1 MPAWHGADE
10 RAARPYLMNHYG
22 TARTLVFS
30 YAVLTVVAAF
40 VLLLSG
46 GLVTSKGVGMTVPDW
61 PNSYGYNMFLFPLSR
76 WVGGIFY
83 EHVHRLIASGVG
95 LMTIFLALALWMAE
109 PRKWVRV
116 LGYIAVVT
124 VIVQG
129 VLGGLR
135 VTMILDEIGIFH
147 GMLAQAYI
155 SLLVVIAV
163 ATSKAFATGGAR
175 WRWHAPGLM
184 RWAVALTVLVYLQLA
199 LGATM
204 RHEHAGLS
212 IHDFPLAYGQVWPM
226 VNAEQLAMINAQRI
240 ASGEVPTTIGQIH
253 LQMLHRT
260 MAVVLAALFVVYAW
274 KARRAAMGVRLAS
287 RWWLALLIVQITLGA
302 WTVWSNKAADVT
314 TAHVAVG
321 ALILFLGVTQCF
333 LLGVFSPRAAQLKR
347 ETAQLVHA

>member
-1 MPAWHGADE
+1 MIQQ
-10 RAARPYLMNHYG
+10 PYYG
-22 TARTLVFS
+22 TGRTLVFA
-30 YAVLTVVAAF
+30 YAVFTAVCAF
-40 VLLLSG
+40 ILLLSG

-95 LMTIFLALALWMAE
+95 LMTILLAVSLWMAE

-135 VTMILDEIGIFH
+135 VTMILDELGIFH

-155 SLLVVIAV
+155 ALLVVIAV
-163 ATSKAFATGGAR
+163 ATSKAVATGGAR

-184 RWAVALTVLVYLQLA
+184 RWAVVLTLLVYLQLA
-199 LGATM
+199 IGAIM
-204 RHEHAGLS
+204 RHEHAGLA
-212 IHDFPLAYGQVWPM
+212 IHDFPLAYGQIWPM
-226 VNAEQLAMINAQRI
+226 INAEQLAAINAQRI
-240 ASGEVPTTIGQIH
+240 ASGEVPTTMGFIH
-253 LQMLHRT
+253 IQMLHRL
-260 MAVVLAALFVVYAW
+260 MAAVLGALFITYAW
-274 KARRAAMGVRLAS
+274 KARRAAMGVRIAS
-287 RWWLALLIVQITLGA
+287 RWWAALVFVQIALGA
-302 WTVWSNKAADVT
+302 WTIWSNKAADVT

-321 ALILFLGVTQCF
+321 ALILFLGVAQCF
-333 LLGVFSPRAAQLKR
+333 LLGAFSPRAAELKR
-347 ETAQLVHA
+347 EKANLVPA

>member
-1 MPAWHGADE
+1 
-10 RAARPYLMNHYG
+10 MNTAHYG
-22 TARTLVFS
+22 SAQRLVFA
-30 YAVLTVVAAF
+30 YAVLTVAVAF

-95 LMTIFLALALWMAE
+95 LMTILLALALWMAE

-116 LGYIAVVT
+116 LGYLAVAA

-135 VTMILDEIGIFH
+135 VTMILDELGIFH

-184 RWAVALTVLVYLQLA
+184 RWAVALTVLVYLQLG

-226 VNAEQLAMINAQRI
+226 VDAEQLAVINAQRI
-240 ASGEVPTTIGQIH
+240 SSGEVPTTIGQIH

-260 MAVVLAALFVVYAW
+260 MAVVLAALFLVYAW
-274 KARRAAMGVRLAS
+274 KARRAAQNVRWPDHGRRLHP
-287 RWWLALLIVQITLGA
+287 RWRRWSCRRQRCSGLTLHCRH
-302 WTVWSNKAADVT
+302 WVL
-314 TAHVAVG
+314 TA
-321 ALILFLGVTQCF
+321 ALIACKVSPHQRP
-333 LLGVFSPRAAQLKR
+333 PRAGSGGIDR
-347 ETAQLVHA
+347 GIV

>member
-1 MPAWHGADE
+1 
-10 RAARPYLMNHYG
+10 MNHYG
-22 TARTLVFS
+22 TARTLVFA

-95 LMTIFLALALWMAE
+95 LMTIFLAIALWMAE
-109 PRKWVRV
+109 PRQWVRV

-226 VNAEQLAMINAQRI
+226 VNAEQLAVINAQRI
-240 ASGEVPTTIGQIH
+240 ASGEVPTTLGQIH

-260 MAVVLAALFVVYAW
+260 MAVVLAALFLVYVW

-287 RWWLALLIVQITLGA
+287 RWWFALLIVQIALGA

-347 ETAQLVHA
+347 ETAQLVPA

>member
-1 MPAWHGADE
+1 
-10 RAARPYLMNHYG
+10 MNHYG
-22 TARTLVFS
+22 TARTLVFA
-30 YAVLTVVAAF
+30 YAVLTVVVAF

-95 LMTIFLALALWMAE
+95 LMTIILAITLWMAE

-116 LGYIAVVT
+116 LSYIAVAT

-163 ATSKAFATGGAR
+163 ATSKAFATCGAR
-175 WRWHAPGLM
+175 WRWHAPGLL
-184 RWAVALTVLVYLQLA
+184 RWAVVLTVLVYMQLA

-212 IHDFPLAYGQVWPM
+212 IHDFPLAYNQVWPV
-226 VNAEQLAMINAQRI
+226 VNAEQLAAINTQRI
-240 ASGEVPTTIGQIH
+240 ASGEVPTTIAQIH
-253 LQMLHRT
+253 LQMLHRL
-260 MAVVLAALFVVYAW
+260 MAVVLSVLFLVYAW
-274 KARRAAMGVRLAS
+274 KARRAAMGVRIAS
-287 RWWLALLIVQITLGA
+287 RWWVALLVVQITLGA
-302 WTVWSNKAADVT
+302 WTVWTNKAADVT

-321 ALILFLGVTQCF
+321 ALILFLGVVQCF
-333 LLGVFSPRAAQLKR
+333 LLGAFSPRAAQLKR
-347 ETAQLVHA
+347 ETAQLFPA

>member
-1 MPAWHGADE
+1 
-10 RAARPYLMNHYG
+10 MNHYG
-22 TARTLVFS
+22 TARTLVFA
-30 YAVLTVVAAF
+30 YAVLTVVVAF

-95 LMTIFLALALWMAE
+95 LMTIILAITLWMAE

-116 LGYIAVVT
+116 LSYIAVAT

-175 WRWHAPGLM
+175 WRWHAPGLL
-184 RWAVALTVLVYLQLA
+184 RWAVVLTVLVYMQLA

-212 IHDFPLAYGQVWPM
+212 IHDFPLAYNQVWPV
-226 VNAEQLAMINAQRI
+226 VNAEQLAAINTQRI
-240 ASGEVPTTIGQIH
+240 ASGEVPTTIAQIH
-253 LQMLHRT
+253 LQMLHRL
-260 MAVVLAALFVVYAW
+260 MAVVLSVLFLVYAW
-274 KARRAAMGVRLAS
+274 KARRAAMGVRIAS
-287 RWWLALLIVQITLGA
+287 RWWVALLVVEITLGA
-302 WTVWSNKAADVT
+302 WTVWTNKAADVT

-321 ALILFLGVTQCF
+321 ALILFLGVVQCF
-333 LLGVFSPRAAQLKR
+333 LLGAFSPRAAQLKR
-347 ETAQLVHA
+347 ETAQLVPA

>member
-1 MPAWHGADE
+1 MHGTVA
-10 RAARPYLMNHYG
+10 PYG
-22 TARTLVFS
+22 TARTLVFA
-30 YAVLTVVAAF
+30 YAVATAVAAF

-61 PNSYGYNMFLFPLSR
+61 PNSYGYNMFLFPFSR

-95 LMTIFLALALWMAE
+95 LMTIILAISLWMAE

-135 VTMILDEIGIFH
+135 VTLIKDEIGIFH

-155 SLLVVIAV
+155 ALLVVICI

-184 RWAVALTVLVYLQLA
+184 RWAVVLTVLVYLQLA

-204 RHEHAGLS
+204 RHEHAGLA

-226 VNAEQLAMINAQRI
+226 VSSEQLAAINAHRI
-240 ASGEVPTTIGQIH
+240 ASGEVPTTIAHIH
-253 LQMLHRT
+253 LQMLHRF
-260 MAVVLAALFVVYAW
+260 MAVVLAGLFMTYAW
-274 KARRAAMGVRLAS
+274 KARRAAMGVRIAS
-287 RWWLALLIVQITLGA
+287 RWWVVLVIIQIALGA

-321 ALILFLGVTQCF
+321 ALILFLGVAQCF
-333 LLGVFSPRAAQLKR
+333 LLGAFSPRAAELKR
-347 ETAQLVHA
+347 EKESLVPA

>member
-1 MPAWHGADE
+1 VPAWHGADE

-226 VNAEQLAMINAQRI
+226 VNTEQLAVINAQRI

>member
-1 MPAWHGADE
+1 MHST
-10 RAARPYLMNHYG
+10 AAYYG
-22 TARTLVFS
+22 TGRTLVFA
-30 YAVLTVVAAF
+30 YAAATATAAF
-40 VLLLSG
+40 ILLLSG

-95 LMTIFLALALWMAE
+95 LMTIILAVSLWMAE

-116 LGYIAVVT
+116 LGYIAVAT

-135 VTMILDEIGIFH
+135 VTLIKDEIGVFH

-155 SLLVVIAV
+155 ALLVVICI
-163 ATSKAFATGGAR
+163 ATSKAYATGGAR

-184 RWAVALTVLVYLQLA
+184 RWAVVLTVLVYVQLA
-199 LGATM
+199 IAATM

-226 VNAEQLAMINAQRI
+226 VNGEQLAAINAQRI
-240 ASGEVPTTIGQIH
+240 AAGEVPTTIGQIH
-253 LQMLHRT
+253 LQMVHRF
-260 MAVVLAALFVVYAW
+260 MAVILAGLFTIYAW
-274 KARRAAMGVRLAS
+274 KARRAAMGVRIAS
-287 RWWLALLIVQITLGA
+287 RWWLALVIAQITLGA

-321 ALILFLGVTQCF
+321 ALILFLGVAQCF
-333 LLGVFSPRAAQLKR
+333 LLGAFSPRAAELKR
-347 ETAQLVHA
+347 EKESLVPA

>member
-1 MPAWHGADE
+1 MNQQ
-10 RAARPYLMNHYG
+10 PYYG
-22 TARTLVFS
+22 TARTLVFA
-30 YAVLTVVAAF
+30 YAVLTAVAGF
-40 VLLLSG
+40 ILLISG

-95 LMTIFLALALWMAE
+95 LMTIILAVSLWMAE

-116 LGYIAVVT
+116 LGYIAVGT
-124 VIVQG
+124 VIIQG

-155 SLLVVIAV
+155 ALLVVICI

-184 RWAVALTVLVYLQLA
+184 RWAVVLTVLVYLQLA
-199 LGATM
+199 VGATM

-212 IHDFPLAYGQVWPM
+212 IHDFPLAYGQIWPM
-226 VNAEQLAMINAQRI
+226 INSEQLAAINAQRI

-253 LQMLHRT
+253 LQMLHRLT
-260 MAVVLAALFVVYAW
+260 AFVLAGLFLAYAW
-274 KARRAAMGVRLAS
+274 KARRAAMGVRYAS
-287 RWWLALLIVQITLGA
+287 RWWVALLLVQIALGA
-302 WTVWSNKAADVT
+302 WTIWSNKAADVT

-321 ALILFLGVTQCF
+321 ALILFLGVAQCF
-333 LLGVFSPRAAQLKR
+333 LLGAFSPRAAELKR
-347 ETAQLVHA
+347 EKENLVPA

>member
-1 MPAWHGADE
+1 
-10 RAARPYLMNHYG
+10 MNHYG

-95 LMTIFLALALWMAE
+95 LMTVFLALALWMAE

-226 VNAEQLAMINAQRI
+226 VNAEQLAVINAQRI

-321 ALILFLGVTQCF
+321 ALILFLGATQCF

>member
-1 MPAWHGADE
+1 
-10 RAARPYLMNHYG
+10 MNHYG
-22 TARTLVFS
+22 TARTLVFA
-30 YAVLTVVAAF
+30 YAVATAVAAF

-95 LMTIFLALALWMAE
+95 LMTIILAVSLWMAE

-116 LGYIAVVT
+116 LGYVAVGA

-135 VTMILDEIGIFH
+135 VTMILDELGIFH

-155 SLLVVIAV
+155 SLLVVICL

-184 RWAVALTVLVYLQLA
+184 RWAVVLTVLVYLQLA

-212 IHDFPLAYGQVWPM
+212 IHDFPLAYGQIWPM
-226 VNAEQLAMINAQRI
+226 VNPEQLAAINAQRI
-240 ASGEVPTTIGQIH
+240 ASGEVPTTIAQIH
-253 LQMLHRT
+253 LQMLHRLT
-260 MAVVLAALFVVYAW
+260 AILLAALFIAYAW
-274 KARRAAMGVRLAS
+274 RARRAAMGVRYAS
-287 RWWLALLIVQITLGA
+287 RWWVALVFVQIALGA

-321 ALILFLGVTQCF
+321 ALVLFLGVAQCF
-333 LLGVFSPRAAQLKR
+333 LLGAFSPRAAELKR
-347 ETAQLVHA
+347 EKENLVPA

>member
-1 MPAWHGADE
+1 MSNA
-10 RAARPYLMNHYG
+10 HYG
-22 TARTLVFS
+22 TARTLVFA
-30 YAVLTVVAAF
+30 YAVLTAVAAF
-40 VLLLSG
+40 ILLLSG

-61 PNSYGYNMFLFPLSR
+61 PNSYGYNMFLFPFSR

-95 LMTIFLALALWMAE
+95 LMTIILAVSLWMTE

-135 VTMILDEIGIFH
+135 VTMILDELGIFH

-155 SLLVVIAV
+155 SLLVVIAI
-163 ATSKAFATGGAR
+163 ATSKAVANGGAR

-184 RWAVALTVLVYLQLA
+184 RWAVVLTILVYAQLA

-204 RHEHAGLS
+204 RHEHAGLA
-212 IHDFPLAYGQVWPM
+212 IHDFPLAYGQIWPM
-226 VNAEQLAMINAQRI
+226 VSVEQLAAINVQRI
-240 ASGEVPTTIGQIH
+240 ASGEVPTTIGYIH
-253 LQMLHRT
+253 IQMLHRL
-260 MAVVLAALFVVYAW
+260 MAIVLAVLFIVYAW
-274 KARRAAMGVRLAS
+274 KARGAAMGVRIAS
-287 RWWLALLIVQITLGA
+287 RWWVALVIVQIALGA
-302 WTVWSNKAADVT
+302 WTIWSNKAADIT

-321 ALILFLGVTQCF
+321 ALILFLGVAQCF
-333 LLGVFSPRAAQLKR
+333 LLGAFSPRAAELKR
-347 ETAQLVHA
+347 EKANLVPA

>member
-1 MPAWHGADE
+1 
-10 RAARPYLMNHYG
+10 MNHYG
-22 TARTLVFS
+22 TARTLVFA
-30 YAVLTVVAAF
+30 YAVLTVVVAF

-95 LMTIFLALALWMAE
+95 LMTIILAITLWMAE

-116 LGYIAVVT
+116 LSYIAVAT

-175 WRWHAPGLM
+175 WRWHAPGLL
-184 RWAVALTVLVYLQLA
+184 RWAVVLTVLVYMQLA
-199 LGATM
+199 LGATI

-212 IHDFPLAYGQVWPM
+212 IHDFPLAYNQVWPV
-226 VNAEQLAMINAQRI
+226 VNAEQLAAINTQRI
-240 ASGEVPTTIGQIH
+240 ASGEVPTTIAQIH
-253 LQMLHRT
+253 LQMLHRL
-260 MAVVLAALFVVYAW
+260 MAVVLSVLFLVYAW
-274 KARRAAMGVRLAS
+274 KARRAAMGVRIAS
-287 RWWLALLIVQITLGA
+287 RWWVALLVVQITLGA
-302 WTVWSNKAADVT
+302 WTVWTNKAADVT

-321 ALILFLGVTQCF
+321 ALILFLGVVQCF
-333 LLGVFSPRAAQLKR
+333 LLGAFSPRAAQLKR
-347 ETAQLVHA
+347 ETAQLVPA